1 MNWFINLKIGVK
13 LVVAFVVVALIAG
26 VVGLTGIIS
35 IRTIEKADTEMYELN
50 TKPLVDIADARVAY
64 QQVRVNLRDIIL
76 DNRTNSQKYLDNLTQ
91 LDQVMA
97 AGIHRFE
104 QTLRTERGRK
114 EIAVYRAAVER
125 FQPTRDQI
133 ISLAAAD
140 QDAQALTVIRGAGA
154 QAQAIEDSLGKLS
167 QMKVELANAKAD
179 SNSATARAAT
189 GTMIAFVIIGVGLA
203 LGLGVWIAR
212 LISRPVH
219 GLVEGAKQIAG
230 GDLDV
235 AIAVTTKDEIGALA
249 EAFQVMSAN
258 MNEVI
263 ANISAASDQVAAG
276 SRHVSASSMSLSQ
289 GATEQASA
297 IEELTASLEEM
308 SAQTRQNAANANQ
321 ASELA
326 DTVSRNASEGNQQMR
341 EMLRSMEQINESS
354 ANISK
359 IIKVIDEIAF
369 QTNILAL
376 NAAVE
381 AARAGQHG
389 KGFAVVAEEVR
400 NLAARSADAAKETT
414 VMIEDSVKNVTDGT
428 RIAKQTATALD
439 RIVGDITKVT
449 GLVGDIAIASNE
461 QATGIAQI
469 NQGVM
474 QVSQVVQTNSATSE
488 ESAAASEEL
497 SSQAQLLKEQV
508 GRFKLKRQSA
518 GVQLGD
524 LNPELLRVLRQM
536 SVKPEFQTV
545 SVQALA
551 EAAPAKN
558 EPLVIDAEFGKY

>member
-13 LVVAFVVVALIAG
+13 LVMAFVVVALIAG

-50 TKPLVDIADARVAY
+50 TEPLVNIADARVAY

-76 DNRTNSQKYLDNLTQ
+76 DNRANSQKYLDNLKQ
-91 LDQVMA
+91 LDQSMA
-97 AGIHRFE
+97 ADIGRFE

-114 EIAVYRAAVER
+114 EIAVYRAAVAR
-125 FQPTRDQI
+125 FQPTRDQV
-133 ISLAAAD
+133 ISLAGAD
-140 QDAQALTVIRGAGA
+140 QDVQALALIRGAGA

-167 QMKVELANAKAD
+167 QMKIELAKAKAA
-179 SNSATARAAT
+179 SNRATARAAER
-189 GTMIAFVIIGVGLA
+189 TMIAFILIGVGLA

-219 GLVEGAKQIAG
+219 GLVASAKQIAG

-258 MNEVI
+258 VNEVI
-263 ANISAASDQVAAG
+263 ANIGTASEQVAAG
-276 SRHVSASSMSLSQ
+276 ARHVSASSMSLSQ

-326 DTVSRNASEGNQQMR
+326 ETVSRNASAGNQQMR

-428 RIAKQTATALD
+428 RIAEQTAVALD
-439 RIVGDITKVT
+439 RIVGDIAKVT

-508 GRFKLKRQSA
+508 GRFKLKRQNA

-524 LNPELLRVLRQM
+524 LNPEIIRVLRQM
-536 SVKPEFQTV
+536 SAKPEFQTP
-545 SVQALA
+545 
-551 EAAPAKN
+551 AAPTPADPAPVKT
-558 EPLVIDAEFGKY
+558 EPLAIETEYGKY